1 MSKVKFDCEI
11 VPSVRP
17 TESGAGRFEPVHFE
31 TNQGRTGW
39 MVRISG
45 RRRLATPAV
54 ADGRVLLGGGFGS
67 YEFYAFDAE
76 SGELAW
82 RIRTKDDGPTAAVVY
97 EGLVAFNTESCTLL
111 VCEVATGKERWH
123 RWLGDPLMSQPAVV
137 LVHGEPLV
145 VMVYPARHGQ
155 HQMAAFSL
163 STGQPRWHTEI
174 AMDVISAPV
183 AVGDTIYAA
192 LMNGDI
198 VEVDASSGEVR
209 SVDREAR
216 ATSAPWVDDGELF
229 YSKRADVRSRAT
241 RRRRAQQAVAAAVA
255 KAYKEEE
262 VAEEVFECVEA
273 RRWASKGFVREDM
286 YRRVAQYLSARP
298 RSKTAA
304 SWARRLAMDD
314 AHVGHAF
321 APVTA
326 KLDRARLH
334 LGYRAATVGGA
345 WGYQGSRPVVA
356 HGRIYTAIGGVVRAQ
371 SRATRETAWELELF
385 DTSVDYQTLTPVAVA
400 GNCVYTAT
408 IDGTVLAID
417 AARGTVKWAV
427 QLPQVS
433 IEFQPAI
440 HNGRVYIGT
449 SDGCLWCLDAQDATA
464 HGWPMWGGGPGHN
477 GPLLDRSDTRSTRIE
492 PNPFVHWGQPVAP
505 RQGREPVFETVPQ
518 QPSADQRAKPIARRP
533 ARLSLTSGVCTFR

>member
-1 MSKVKFDCEI
+1 MSQIKFDCEI

-17 TESGAGRFEPVHFE
+17 AVSGFKPVHFE
-31 TNQGRTGW
+31 TDQGRMGW
-39 MVRISG
+39 MVRIPG

-82 RIRTKDDGPTAAVVY
+82 RIHTKDDGPTAAVVY

-137 LVHGEPLV
+137 LAHGEPLV
-145 VMVYPARHGQ
+145 VMVYPTRRQ
-155 HQMAAFSL
+155 HRMAALSL
-163 STGQPRWHTEI
+163 SSGEPRWHTEI

-183 AVGDTIYAA
+183 AVGERIYAA

-198 VEVDASSGEVR
+198 VEVDATSGRIR

-229 YSKRADVRSRAT
+229 YSKRADVRSRTT
-241 RRRRAQQAVAAAVA
+241 RRRRAKRVMGAAVA
-255 KAYKEEE
+255 TAHKEEE
-262 VAEEVFECVEA
+262 AAEEVFECVEA
-273 RRWASKGFVREDM
+273 RWSASKGFVREDM
-286 YRRVAQYLSARP
+286 YRRVAQYLRARP
-298 RSKTAA
+298 KSRTAA
-304 SWARRLAMDD
+304 SWASRLATDD
-314 AHVGHAF
+314 AHVGFAF
-321 APVTA
+321 APGTA
-326 KLDRARLH
+326 KLDKARLH
-334 LGYRAATVGGA
+334 LGYRVATVGGA
-345 WGYQGSRPVVA
+345 WGYQGARPVVA
-356 HGRIYTAIGGVVRAQ
+356 HGRIYTAIAGMVRAQ
-371 SRATRETAWELELF
+371 DRATRETLWELELF
-385 DTSVDYQTLTPVAVA
+385 DTSIDYQTLAPVAVA

-417 AARGTVKWAV
+417 AASGTVKWAV
-427 QLPQVS
+427 RLPQVS

-449 SDGCLWCLDAQDATA
+449 SDGCLWCLDAQDPTA

-477 GPLLDRSDTRSTRIE
+477 GPLPGRSDAPMHDSGRTQSGSCTRDNR
-492 PNPFVHWGQPVAP
+492 
-505 RQGREPVFETVPQ
+505 
-518 QPSADQRAKPIARRP
+518 
-533 ARLSLTSGVCTFR
+533 